1 MQATPPDA
9 RRPSV
14 DGRGDGGE
22 RLSKKGTVLVGTSG
36 YAYRHWRGVLYPP
49 GLPERRWLAHYASRY
64 PTVELNATFY
74 RLPTASAVEGWRA
87 RVPPSFRFA
96 CKGSRF
102 LTHLKR
108 LADDG
113 EGLRRFFDPVAGLGE
128 QLAVVLWQ
136 LPPQMDRPDTGRLSA
151 FARAL
156 PRDVRH
162 AFEFRDAAWHVPAVA
177 RVLEEHGIAVCEHDL
192 LPPLPLQARPDVPF
206 RYLRFH
212 GSGVRYGGRY
222 GPVALAPVARDLGG
236 WRRAGGDAFVYFN
249 NDVGGGAVH
258 DADALTALLAD

>member
-1 MQATPPDA
+1 M
-9 RRPSV
+9 
-14 DGRGDGGE
+14 DGGE
-22 RLSKKGTVLVGTSG
+22 SLVKKGTVLVGTSG

-49 GLPERRWLAHYASRY
+49 GLPQRRWLEHYASRY
-64 PTVELNATFY
+64 RTVELNATFY
-74 RLPTASAVEGWRA
+74 RLPTASAVEGWGA

-102 LTHLKR
+102 LTHMKR
-108 LADDG
+108 LTDTG
-113 EGLRRFFDPVAGLGE
+113 EGLRRFFDPVGHLGA

-136 LPPQMDRPDTGRLSA
+136 LPPQMDRADAGRLES
-151 FARAL
+151 FAQAL

-162 AFEFRDAAWHVPAVA
+162 VFEFRDEAWHVPAVA
-177 RVLEEHGIAVCEHDL
+177 RVLEAHGMAVCEHDL
-192 LPPLPLQARPDVPF
+192 LPPVPRDARPDVPF

-222 GPVALAPVARDLGG
+222 GPDALAPVARDLDA
-236 WRRAGGDAFVYFN
+236 WRLRGRDAFVYFN

-258 DADALTALLAD
+258 DADALTTLLAV